1 MKIKT
6 YTKKDFSWTKW
17 NAKTIRS
24 FVPKIIAHK
33 KKIYSEIKEIPKEK
47 RTFENTVYALEK
59 SDIPYESTGSYISL
73 LSMVSPI
80 DSVREAAKNAEKE
93 LSKKLVDAEYDKGV
107 YRALLEY
114 ARGSNRRK
122 EKLLPE
128 EKKLLTDA
136 LKVYKRMGFNLPETE
151 QKTLKNLLKEL
162 SRISNDF
169 SNTLNEYEDYI
180 LVTKEEL
187 EGLPERYIDGL
198 AKDKRTGK
206 YKVTLQYPDI
216 GPFMAY
222 AKHEIKRKELA
233 DKNAAKGGKNNL
245 FRAEKT
251 LAIREE
257 KAKLLGYKNH
267 ADFVT
272 EMRMAKKGKNAF
284 SFITSLARKLDRGF
298 TEDYKALANLK
309 KEMTGDPNATLF
321 YYDIAYYGEK
331 LKQKRYNIDSEK
343 LREYFPFEKVI
354 KGTFEIYQKL
364 LGVAFEK
371 AKGYPVWHEDA
382 EVYTVKEKGKVI
394 AYFILDLY
402 PRKNKYGHACA
413 VALVDGRLESFRGG
427 AYVAPVAAML
437 TNFPKPRPGVP
448 SLLSHG
454 EVETFFHEF
463 GHVMHVVLT
472 KACYESQSGY
482 HVAWDFVEA
491 PSQMLE
497 NWTWDGKMLG
507 LLSGHYKTN
516 EPLPTDFL
524 KNLLRA
530 KKHLE
535 CYGSMRQ
542 LAHAHFDLLVH
553 TKKSKEPL
561 NRIAEK
567 IMFKH
572 MRVLQSKD
580 SLFPAG
586 FGHFM
591 GYDAGYYSYMWS
603 LVYAADMFTRF
614 KKEGLLNPKTG
625 RDYRTWILEKGS
637 SMEEIDLVKKFLGR
651 APNNKAFLKE
661 IGALK

>member
-1 MKIKT
+1 MDIKT
-6 YTKKDFSWTKW
+6 YTKKDFNWTKW
-17 NAKTIRS
+17 DAKTIRS
-24 FVPKIIAHK
+24 FVPKIIEHK
-33 KKIYSEIKEIPKEK
+33 KKVYSEIKKIPKEK

-80 DSVREAAKNAEKE
+80 DSVREAAKKSEKE
-93 LSKKLVDAEYDKGV
+93 LSKKLVDVEYDKGI
-107 YRALLEY
+107 YLALLEY
-114 ARGSNRRK
+114 AHGPNRRK
-122 EKLLPE
+122 EKLFPE
-128 EKKLLTDA
+128 DKKLLNDA
-136 LKVYKRMGFNLPETE
+136 LKGYKRMGFDLPEVK
-151 QKTLKNLLKEL
+151 QKILKNLLKEL

-180 LVTKEEL
+180 LVTREEL

-198 AKDKRTGK
+198 TKDKRTRK
-206 YKVTLQYPDI
+206 YKVTLQYPDV

-222 AKHEIKRKELA
+222 AKHEARRKELA
-233 DKNAAKGGKNNL
+233 DKNAAKGGRNNL
-245 FRAEKT
+245 LRAEKA
-251 LAIREE
+251 LVIREK
-257 KAKLLGYKNH
+257 KARLLGYKNH
-267 ADFVT
+267 ADYVT
-272 EMRMAKKGKNAF
+272 EMRMAKNGKNAF
-284 SFITSLARKLDRGF
+284 SFIASLSKKLDRGF
-298 TEDYKALANLK
+298 MKDYNALTNLK
-309 KEMTGDPNATLF
+309 REMTGDPNATLF
-321 YYDIAYYGEK
+321 YYDVAYYGEK
-331 LKQKRYNIDSEK
+331 LKQRRYKIDSEK

-364 LGVAFEK
+364 LGVKFEK
-371 AKGYPVWHEDA
+371 VNGYPVWHEDV
-382 EVYTVKEKGKVI
+382 EVYAVKEKGKVI
-394 AYFILDLY
+394 AYFMLDLY

-413 VALVDGRLESFRGG
+413 VALVDGRLGSFRTG

-437 TNFPKPRPGVP
+437 TNFPKPRPDVP

-472 KACYESQSGY
+472 KSRYESQSGY

-491 PSQMLE
+491 PSQMFE
-497 NWTWDGKMLG
+497 NWTWNREMLG
-507 LLSGHYKTN
+507 LLSSHYKTN
-516 EPLPTDFL
+516 KPLPINFL

-535 CYGSMRQ
+535 CYGSMYQ

-553 TKKSKEPL
+553 TKKPKESL
-561 NRIAEK
+561 NRIAK
-567 IMFKH
+567 KVMFKH
-572 MRVLQSKD
+572 MRVSQSPN

-591 GYDAGYYSYMWS
+591 GYDAGYYSYMWA

-625 RDYRTWILEKGS
+625 RDYRTWVLEKGS
-637 SMEEIDLVKKFLGR
+637 SMEEIDIVKKFLGR

-661 IGALK
+661 IGVLK